1 MLALLITFCITGL
14 SSHTFKYGA
23 QIDNLERFPHPQ
35 SCVILH
41 SECSVVIAGTQNIL
55 EIQLYTCTLVKTHI
69 AQGSIKLFIY
79 FSNNVHNKR
88 NLKFWGPFELRFY
101 NCELLRFQE
110 QFWPSGDCTRIVAFV
125 SSYIWNSKATELC
138 WESAQGKAFIS
149 GMWHGRTA
157 GLLQH

>member
-1 MLALLITFCITGL
+1 M
-14 SSHTFKYGA
+14 
-23 QIDNLERFPHPQ
+23 
-35 SCVILH
+35 
-41 SECSVVIAGTQNIL
+41 
-55 EIQLYTCTLVKTHI
+55 
-69 AQGSIKLFIY
+69 
-79 FSNNVHNKR
+79 HNKR

-110 QFWPSGDCTRIVAFV
+110 QFWSSGDCTRIVAFV

-157 GLLQH
+157 GALATLGSLSGPHKAVTAVASTEFWNAGAKIPGREH